1 MSLYTY
7 IAENNPTE
15 ANNLLNNY
23 GFKQTDSYDELI
35 VRLKTIVR
43 KYKKVALQDIVEI
56 HPDKKLINSF
66 TKSEFSD
73 KEFSYATGRTPG
85 FAEPDVVPE
94 SNFEKPVSNTSTE
107 DVLAQIKEVKEQ
119 VVRNRSRGRN
129 KKSKGNIVGQRGMIG
144 QTEFLMVAVAF
155 ALGYLI
161 GKK

>member
-73 KEFSYATGRTPG
+73 KEFS
-85 FAEPDVVPE
+85 E